1 MADDDA
7 RSVEIASAAIKQR
20 HRLALAYKD
29 DIRVVE
35 PYILGYDSHDKL
47 ILSAVQVL
55 GGSGTGFRS
64 FAMDDVA
71 SLAVTDEK
79 FFGNHPDY
87 NPRDRLFARVLC
99 QI

>member
-1 MADDDA
+1 MANDEA
-7 RSVEIASAAIKQR
+7 RFIEIACGAIEQR

-35 PYILGYDSHDKL
+35 PYILGYDADGKL
-47 ILSAVQVL
+47 WLSAVQVL

-71 SLAVTDEK
+71 SLAMTDEK
-79 FFGNHPDY
+79 FLGDHPDY
-87 NPRDRLFARVLC
+87 NPSDRMFSRVLR
-99 QI
+99 QV